1 MLSQPLLFQTLA
13 FNRGGAGTPTAS
25 AGDGEV
31 LDIYQGETTTTTVDR
46 TKDALMEAKNIIIT
60 PGYGLAVAQAQFA
73 IADIA
78 KTLKAMGKNVR
89 FGIHPVA
96 GKYLMCDYLRRL
108 LFQDNRRTKSF
119 LFRNHNEFFRA
130 NAWTAQRV
138 AR

>member
-1 MLSQPLLFQTLA
+1 LFQIIA
-13 FNRGGAGTPTAS
+13 FNRGGAGTPTS
-25 AGDGEV
+25 APGDGEV

-46 TKDALMEAKNIIIT
+46 TKDALMEAKNVIIT

-96 GKYLMCDYLRRL
+96 GKYDIRDYLRRL
-108 LFQDNRRTKSF
+108 IFSGRCED
-119 LFRNHNEFFRA
+119 
-130 NAWTAQRV
+130 
-138 AR
+138 